1 MTYGYN
7 PRSLKKSSDAKKII
21 AKFSLAASEER
32 EVKLLNVYKGVPIS
46 YSASIIRV
54 INDRLTLKVHKN
66 QALCLNLEGQ
76 TYIVSNIFSNPV
88 KAKVMS
94 VNTVEQIAILTDL
107 SIASVTIGK
116 RGTVRVSFDR
126 EDQGNVVIIA
136 RDTEVRLLGKLNN
149 ISVNGIGVDVIAIQ
163 RVILENFSESS
174 NVYIHMSLPLAST
187 SDYQDIT
194 LPGIIRYIGSDQEKY
209 KLGIQIAPND
219 QTKEQIN
226 LYINQRQSEIME
238 EVEKYS
244 TTYNT
249 GLDVGDWWYPS

>member
-1 MTYGYN
+1 
-7 PRSLKKSSDAKKII
+7 
-21 AKFSLAASEER
+21 
-32 EVKLLNVYKGVPIS
+32 
-46 YSASIIRV
+46 
-54 INDRLTLKVHKN
+54 
-66 QALCLNLEGQ
+66 
-76 TYIVSNIFSNPV
+76 
-88 KAKVMS
+88 
-94 VNTVEQIAILTDL
+94 
-107 SIASVTIGK
+107 
-116 RGTVRVSFDR
+116 
-126 EDQGNVVIIA
+126 
-136 RDTEVRLLGKLNN
+136 
-149 ISVNGIGVDVIAIQ
+149 
-163 RVILENFSESS
+163 
-174 NVYIHMSLPLAST
+174 MSLPLATT